1 MFQLLRTP
9 YLHQAP
15 GAGRIRNGD
24 EHLMADALN
33 VADIIPSLANL
44 IFSSTLNGTIA
55 IINRKRYMCLRIH
68 VGSVCPIYFFFSI
81 LHIFCNFFK
90 FVLGDLCLGEITQE
104 NDDDRN
110 HHRSSSWDH
119 TRSCGEQGS
128 VTSLLIIADVHF
140 SPAQQ
145 SAVLANTKTN
155 THTRRHKDK
164 HTHAQTQTNTTTR
177 RKKHKHTQHVQTCR
191 SHLSKSMEYSQKKAT
206 GKNRKYV
213 FAFSCSVVSCFILPP
228 PPPLASAAI
237 KVSASASAQIH
248 DVQQLQLKSSSS
260 PTYAA
265 VAAAAVAPQQNCS
278 CFDFKE
284 MQHLPPTHI

>member
-44 IFSSTLNGTIA
+44 IFDSTLNGTIA

-90 FVLGDLCLGEITQE
+90 FVLGDLWLGETTQE
-104 NDDDRN
+104 DDDDRN

-155 THTRRHKDK
+155 TRTRRH
-164 HTHAQTQTNTTTR
+164 TQTQPHAEKIQTHTTQCVVCVCVE
-177 RKKHKHTQHVQTCR
+177 HMQTCR
-191 SHLSKSMEYSQKKAT
+191 SYLSVAT
-206 GKNRKYV
+206 
-213 FAFSCSVVSCFILPP
+213 
-228 PPPLASAAI
+228 
-237 KVSASASAQIH
+237 
-248 DVQQLQLKSSSS
+248 
-260 PTYAA
+260 
-265 VAAAAVAPQQNCS
+265 
-278 CFDFKE
+278 
-284 MQHLPPTHI
+284 